1 MIRKIL
7 KNAKDLKKHTG
18 QVFEVQIREGFL
30 CDEGQETL
38 GVLRDEY
45 DILQVEEKLDKII
58 TEISSFVKNL
68 DIQASLKV
76 VKNSLLQVFNSTLH
90 VIQIYGR
97 WFGYS
102 SAPGRPHLSFDL
114 QQC

>member
-1 MIRKIL
+1 M
-7 KNAKDLKKHTG
+7 
-18 QVFEVQIREGFL
+18 
-30 CDEGQETL
+30 
-38 GVLRDEY
+38 RDEY
-45 DILQVEEKLDKII
+45 DSLQVEEKLDKII

-97 WFGYS
+97 
-102 SAPGRPHLSFDL
+102 
-114 QQC
+114 